1 MARTRRPG
9 NPASKA
15 SMQVFARGLVAWIL
29 CLVAALAVTGARAQG
44 TPDAAHALAGP
55 ALAAALKQGGFVIY
69 FRHADTGPAV
79 PEPPGFDL
87 ARCETQRNLN
97 DDGREQAREIGA
109 QFRRLELPVGGVLSS
124 EFCRCWQTAELAFGR
139 YEKTSDLTGVPR
151 GPQWDD
157 LRAQRSAA
165 LRRLL
170 SSSPAAG
177 QNSVLVSHGFNL
189 WDLERFHLGT
199 QGEAAV
205 YRPDGRGAYT
215 LVARLLPEDW
225 ARLR

>member
-1 MARTRRPG
+1 MPRLQRSAHPARKAGTPG
-9 NPASKA
+9 CVRLATWA
-15 SMQVFARGLVAWIL
+15 FFLVAL
-29 CLVAALAVTGARAQG
+29 LVTSGVRAQG
-44 TPDAAHALAGP
+44 TPDPAHALAGP
-55 ALAAALKQGGFVIY
+55 ALVQALKQGGFVIY

-97 DDGREQAREIGA
+97 DDGREQARDIGA
-109 QFRRLELPVGGVLSS
+109 QFGRLGIPVGRVLSS

-139 YEKTSDLTGVPR
+139 YEKTRDLTGVPR
-151 GPQWDD
+151 AAQWDE

-170 SSSPAAG
+170 SSPPELK
-177 QNSVLVSHGFNL
+177 QNAVLVSHGFNL

-215 LVARLLPEDW
+215 LVARVLPEDW
-225 ARLR
+225 AELK

>member
-1 MARTRRPG
+1 MERFGR
-9 NPASKA
+9 PASERSTHA
-15 SMQVFARGLVAWIL
+15 LARSVVAWLL
-29 CLVAALAVTGARAQG
+29 CLAAALAGTSVHAQG
-44 TPDAAHALAGP
+44 TPEPAHALAGS
-55 ALAAALKQGGFVIY
+55 ALAAALAQGGFVIY

-97 DDGREQAREIGA
+97 DDGREQARDIGV
-109 QFRRLELPVGGVLSS
+109 QFRRLNIPVGRVLSS

-151 GPQWDD
+151 GAQWDD
-157 LRAQRSAA
+157 LRTQRSAA

-170 SSSPAAG
+170 SSQPPPG

-205 YRPDGRGAYT
+205 YRPDGRGAYA
-215 LVARLLPEDW
+215 LVARLLPQDW
-225 ARLR
+225 AELR

>member
-1 MARTRRPG
+1 MTSIHRLGR
-9 NPASKA
+9 PASE
-15 SMQVFARGLVAWIL
+15 RGMHALAHGLAAWLL
-29 CLVAALAVTGARAQG
+29 CLAAVLAATGARAQG
-44 TPDAAHALAGP
+44 TPDPAQALAGP
-55 ALAAALKQGGFVIY
+55 ALAAALAQGGFVIY
-69 FRHADTGPAV
+69 FRHADTGAPV
-79 PEPPGFDL
+79 PEPAGFDL

-97 DDGREQAREIGA
+97 DDGREQARGIGA
-109 QFRRLELPVGGVLSS
+109 QFRRLNIPVGGVLSS

-139 YEKTSDLTGVPR
+139 YQKTSDLSGVPR
-151 GPQWDD
+151 GPQWDE

-170 SSSPAAG
+170 SSPPPPG

-205 YRPDGRGAYT
+205 YRPDGQGAYV
-215 LVARLLPEDW
+215 LVARLLPQDW
-225 ARLR
+225 AELR

>member
-1 MARTRRPG
+1 MHALAR
-9 NPASKA
+9 S
-15 SMQVFARGLVAWIL
+15 LVAWLL
-29 CLVAALAVTGARAQG
+29 CLAAALAGASARAQG
-44 TPDAAHALAGP
+44 TPDPAHALAGS
-55 ALAAALKQGGFVIY
+55 ALAAALAQGGFVVY

-97 DDGREQAREIGA
+97 DDGREQARDIGA
-109 QFRRLELPVGGVLSS
+109 QFRRLSIPVGRVLSS

-151 GPQWDD
+151 GAQWDD

-170 SSSPAAG
+170 SSQPPPG

-205 YRPDGRGAYT
+205 YRPDGRGAYA
-215 LVARLLPEDW
+215 LVARLLPQDW
-225 ARLR
+225 KELR

>member
-1 MARTRRPG
+1 MPALARR
-9 NPASKA
+9 
-15 SMQVFARGLVAWIL
+15 LVAWLL
-29 CLVAALAVTGARAQG
+29 CLAAALAGASARAQG
-44 TPDAAHALAGP
+44 TPDPAQALAGS

-69 FRHADTGPAV
+69 FRHADTGAPVAEPA
-79 PEPPGFDL
+79 GFDL
-87 ARCETQRNLN
+87 ARCDTQRNLN
-97 DDGREQAREIGA
+97 DDGRAQARDIGV
-109 QFRRLELPVGGVLSS
+109 QFRRLEIPVGSVLSS

-139 YEKTSDLTGVPR
+139 YQKTSDLSGVPR
-151 GPQWDD
+151 GPQWDE
-157 LRAQRSAA
+157 LRQERAGA

-170 SSSPAAG
+170 SSPPPAG

-215 LVARLLPEDW
+215 LVARVLPQDW
-225 ARLR
+225 AQLR

>member
-1 MARTRRPG
+1 MHRL
-9 NPASKA
+9 
-15 SMQVFARGLVAWIL
+15 ARGLVAWLL
-29 CLVAALAVTGARAQG
+29 CLGAVLATTGARAQG
-44 TPDAAHALAGP
+44 TPDPAQALTGP
-55 ALAAALKQGGFVIY
+55 ALAAALRQGGFVIY
-69 FRHADTGPAV
+69 FRHADTGAPV

-97 DDGREQAREIGA
+97 DDGREQARDIGA
-109 QFRRLELPVGGVLSS
+109 QFRRLDIPVGRVLSS

-139 YEKTSDLTGVPR
+139 YERTSDLTGVPR
-151 GPQWDD
+151 GSQWDE

-170 SSSPAAG
+170 SSPPPPG

-205 YRPDGRGAYT
+205 YRPGGQGAYV
-215 LVARLLPEDW
+215 LVARLLPPDW
-225 ARLR
+225 AELR

>member
-1 MARTRRPG
+1 
-9 NPASKA
+9 
-15 SMQVFARGLVAWIL
+15 L
-29 CLVAALAVTGARAQG
+29 CFLAALPVSEARAQG
-44 TPDAAHALAGP
+44 APDPAHALAGS
-55 ALAAALKQGGFVIY
+55 ALSAALKQGGFVIY

-87 ARCETQRNLN
+87 VRCETQRNLN
-97 DDGREQAREIGA
+97 DDGREQARDIGR
-109 QFRRLELPVGGVLSS
+109 QFRRLGVPVGRVLSS

-151 GPQWDD
+151 APQWDE
-157 LRAQRSAA
+157 LRAQRAAA

-170 SSSPAAG
+170 SAPPAAG
-177 QNSVLVSHGFNL
+177 QNSVFVSHGLNL

-225 ARLR
+225 ANLK

>member
-1 MARTRRPG
+1 MVRTQRPG
-9 NPASKA
+9 HPASNP
-15 SMQVFARGLVAWIL
+15 STQGFARGLVAWLL
-29 CLVAALAVTGARAQG
+29 CLIAVLGVTGARAQG
-44 TPDAAHALAGP
+44 TPGPAHALAGP
-55 ALAAALKQGGFVIY
+55 ALVAALKQGGFVIY

-97 DDGREQAREIGA
+97 DNGREQAREIGA
-109 QFRRLELPVGGVLSS
+109 QFRRLNIPVGRVLSS

-139 YEKTSDLTGVPR
+139 YETTNDLTGVSR
-151 GPQWDD
+151 GQEWDE

-170 SSSPAAG
+170 SSPPAPG

-205 YRPDGRGAYT
+205 YRPDGQGAYA
-215 LVARLLPEDW
+215 LVARLLPEEW
-225 ARLR
+225 EKLR

>member
-1 MARTRRPG
+1 MLGMA
-9 NPASKA
+9 
-15 SMQVFARGLVAWIL
+15 
-29 CLVAALAVTGARAQG
+29 GARAQG
-44 TPDAAHALAGP
+44 TPDPAHALSGP
-55 ALAAALKQGGFVIY
+55 ALVAALKQGGLVIY
-69 FRHADTGPAV
+69 FRHADTGTPV

-97 DDGREQAREIGA
+97 DDGRQQARAIGA
-109 QFRRLELPVGGVLSS
+109 QFRRLNIPLARVLSS

-151 GPQWDD
+151 GSQWDE
-157 LRAQRSAA
+157 LRAQRAAA

-170 SSSPAAG
+170 SSPPPPG
-177 QNSVLVSHGFNL
+177 QNSVLLSHGFNL

-205 YRPDGRGAYT
+205 YRPDGQGSYA
-215 LVARLLPEDW
+215 LIARLLPEDW
-225 ARLR
+225 TELR